1 MFRVTIST
9 NAENFRE
16 SAAKTTTSEAQ
27 PPFETNAVKKRL
39 SRIRMIPAAAAVEIL
54 IQTETPEGRS
64 AASTTDLTVSISDHM
79 SIS

>member
-27 PPFETNAVKKRL
+27 PPFETNAVKKNANR
-39 SRIRMIPAAAAVEIL
+39 RKMIPAVAVAEIPVPV
-54 IQTETPEGRS
+54 ETPEGRS
-64 AASTTDLTVSISDHM
+64 AASITDLTVSISDHI

>member
-27 PPFETNAVKKRL
+27 PPFETNAVKKNANR
-39 SRIRMIPAAAAVEIL
+39 RKMILAAAVAEIPVPVG
-54 IQTETPEGRS
+54 TPEDRS
-64 AASTTDLTVSISDHM
+64 AASITDLTVSISDHM

>member
-16 SAAKTTTSEAQ
+16 SAAKMTTSEAQ
-27 PPFETNAVKKRL
+27 PPFETNAVKKNANR
-39 SRIRMIPAAAAVEIL
+39 RKMIPAAAVAEIPVPVG
-54 IQTETPEGRS
+54 TPEDRS